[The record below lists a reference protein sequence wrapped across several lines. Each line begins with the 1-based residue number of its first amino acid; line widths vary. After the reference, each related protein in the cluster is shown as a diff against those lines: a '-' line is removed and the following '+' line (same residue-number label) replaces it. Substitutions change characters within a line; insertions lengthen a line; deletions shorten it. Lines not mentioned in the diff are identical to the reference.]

1 MHKLFYNNFIAA
13 IKDYRNC
20 CRMHKEITIY
30 DLGEKLALS
39 PATISRALSDH
50 PAISKKTKK
59 RIVEMAEEMGYR
71 SNNFASN
78 LRKKKTNT
86 IGVIIPRLNSH
97 FVASVLGAMEK
108 VANDSGYNIIM
119 SQSMESAAK
128 EIANTKTMFDNRVD
142 GLLVSLAY
150 DTGNIEH
157 FDKFIKRGIPVIF
170 FDRVYED
177 HKYVRIVIDNFTNA
191 YDVTSHLAAQGCRR
205 IMHITGNL
213 KRNVYA
219 DRYEGYR
226 KALKDAGLTFNK
238 DLLLSGELNE
248 AAGIAAAEKILT
260 MKKLPDAIFGAN
272 DTCTVSCMHTL
283 KQNGLRIPEQI
294 AIAGF
299 NNDPISRI
307 AEPNLTTINYPAYQM
322 GEIAASTLINH
333 LNGISSIDTT
343 NVIVLRSELIVR
355 ASSLKK

>member
-1 MHKLFYNNFIAA
+1 
-13 IKDYRNC
+13 
-20 CRMHKEITIY
+20 MHKEITIY
-30 DLGEKLALS
+30 DLAEKLDLS
-39 PATISRALSDH
+39 PATISRGLSDH
-50 PAISKKTKK
+50 HAINKKTKK
-59 RIVEMAEEMGYR
+59 RIVDMAEEMGYR

-108 VANDSGYNIIM
+108 VANDAGYNIIV

-128 EIANTKTMFDNRVD
+128 EIANTKTMFNNRVD

-170 FDRVYED
+170 FDRVYESNQC
-177 HKYVRIVIDNFTNA
+177 VRIIIDNFKNA
-191 YDVTSHLAAQGCRR
+191 YDVTSHLAAQRCTR

-213 KRNVYA
+213 KRNVYSE
-219 DRYEGYR
+219 RYRGYR
-226 KALKDAGLTFNK
+226 RALKDAGLTFHK

-248 AAGIAAAEKILT
+248 AAGMEAAERILA
-260 MKKLPDAIFGAN
+260 MKHKPDAIFGAN
-272 DTCTVSCMHTL
+272 DICTASCMYVL
-283 KQNGLRIPEQI
+283 KQRGLRVPEDI

-307 AEPNLTTINYPAYQM
+307 VEPNLTTINYPAYEM
-322 GEIAASTLINH
+322 GEIAATTLINH
-333 LNGISSIDTT
+333 LTGSSSINST
-343 NVIVLRSELIVR
+343 NIIVLRSELIVR
-355 ASSLKK
+355 PSSLKK

>member
-1 MHKLFYNNFIAA
+1 
-13 IKDYRNC
+13 
-20 CRMHKEITIY
+20 MHKEITIY
-30 DLGEKLALS
+30 DLAEKLDLS
-39 PATISRALSDH
+39 PATISRALSNH
-50 PAISKKTKK
+50 HAINKKTKK
-59 RIVEMAEEMGYR
+59 RVVEMAEEMGYR

-97 FVASVLGAMEK
+97 FVATVLGAMEK
-108 VANDSGYNIIM
+108 VSNDAGYNIIV

-157 FDKFIKRGIPVIF
+157 FDKFIRRGIPVIF

-177 HKYVRIVIDNFTNA
+177 NKCVRIVIDNFKKA
-191 YDVTSHLAAQGCRR
+191 YDVTSHLAEQGCTR

-213 KRNVYA
+213 KRNVYSE
-219 DRYEGYR
+219 RYNGYR
-226 KALKDAGLTFNK
+226 KALTDAGLVFHK

-248 AAGIAAAEKILT
+248 AAGMEAAEKILV

-272 DTCTVSCMHTL
+272 DTCTASCMHIL
-283 KQNGLRIPEQI
+283 KQHGLRIPEQI
-294 AIAGF
+294 AMAGF

-307 AEPNLTTINYPAYQM
+307 VEPNLTTINYPAYQM
-322 GEIAASTLINH
+322 GELAASTLINH
-333 LNGISSIDTT
+333 LNGISSINST
-343 NVIVLRSELIVR
+343 NLIVLRSELIIR
-355 ASSLKK
+355 ASSLKS